1 MRQNGRNGSQTKKN
15 PTQNEKIPKCKLSVA
30 RQLGN
35 NQKKDQKKLG
45 KSIGKAE
52 KGSTFAPATAK
63 NALRHSGSFIIF
75 EERDFRKKKIRKS
88 LREKKKLFTFAPR
101 KTRKVP

>member
-1 MRQNGRNGSQTKKN
+1 MIRKKN
-15 PTQNEKIPKCKLSVA
+15 PTRIRKIIKCKHAVISAL
-30 RQLGN
+30 RN
-35 NQKKDQKKLG
+35 NLKKDQKKPG

-63 NALRHSGSFIIF
+63 NALRHSGSFILF
-75 EERDFRKKKIRKS
+75 WERDFRKKKIKKS
-88 LREKKKLFTFAPR
+88 LRERKKLFTFAPR

>member
-1 MRQNGRNGSQTKKN
+1 MIRKKN
-15 PTQNEKIPKCKLSVA
+15 PTRIRKIIKCKHAVISAL
-30 RQLGN
+30 RN
-35 NQKKDQKKLG
+35 NPKKDQKKPG

-63 NALRHSGSFIIF
+63 NALRHSGSLTIF
-75 EERDFRKKKIRKS
+75 EERDFRKKKIKKS